1 MSFLTGNI
9 SGHYTL
15 EDLMHQ
21 FKVTSTFPYGRDIT
35 ITSLTDDTAAAS
47 PGCLYL
53 GHGDG
58 DIQAEIRNAQAQGA
72 YCILFPGSVSKVISQ
87 KELQSAATV
96 PVLFGDLNQFDSGR
110 LAYMLAGR
118 PTDTLATF
126 GVVGSQATY
135 ASDSLAQLLHLL
147 GNPIGVIDS
156 RRSFSLE
163 RELTCTY
170 PLNPIDTEMILS
182 QMLEDGVNTVVLTIN
197 DRTFKRGALSQVG
210 LDVCGRTQ
218 SRTMADPLPDTDRV
232 GESGEAVQD
241 DGTAEQET
249 AGIQDGNTDTG
260 TAAGPSSDGT
270 GAAAVQGVGTG
281 SPQASKRTW
290 SRWIPS
296 YRRSGD
302 NPEIGALKPQLRRSV
317 KDFGAIIN
325 DDTHCVAPT
334 DAARQVVQSI
344 VETADIRHEYELYL
358 AAAMAMS
365 AGVRKNNVR
374 SALLLAQEIN
384 RRQEGNS

>member
-35 ITSLTDDTAAAS
+35 ITSLTDDTVAAS
-47 PGCLYL
+47 PGGLYL

-58 DIQAEIRNAQAQGA
+58 DIPAEIRNAQAQGA
-72 YCILFPGSVSKVISQ
+72 YCILFPSSVSKVISQ

-96 PVLFGDLNQFDSGR
+96 PVLFGDLNQFDLGR
-110 LAYMLAGR
+110 LAHMLAGR

-232 GESGEAVQD
+232 GEPGEAAQD
-241 DGTAEQET
+241 DGTAERE
-249 AGIQDGNTDTG
+249 AADIHGGSTDAG

-270 GAAAVQGVGTG
+270 GAAAAQGAGAG
-281 SPQASKRTW
+281 IPQPSKRPW

-296 YRRSGD
+296 YHRSGD
-302 NPEIGALKPQLRRSV
+302 DPEIGALKPQLRRSV

>member
-58 DIQAEIRNAQAQGA
+58 DIPAEIRNAQAQGA
-72 YCILFPGSVSKVISQ
+72 YCILFPSSVSKVISQ

-96 PVLFGDLNQFDSGR
+96 PVLFGDLNQFDLGR
-110 LAYMLAGR
+110 LAYMLAGQ

-232 GESGEAVQD
+232 GEPGEAVQD

-260 TAAGPSSDGT
+260 TAAGPSSDT
-270 GAAAVQGVGTG
+270 GAAAVQGAGPN

>member
-58 DIQAEIRNAQAQGA
+58 DIPAEIRNAQAQGA
-72 YCILFPGSVSKVISQ
+72 YCILFPSSVSKVISQ

-96 PVLFGDLNQFDSGR
+96 PVLFGDLNQFDLGR
-110 LAYMLAGR
+110 LAYMLAGQ

-182 QMLEDGVNTVVLTIN
+182 QMLEDGANTVVLTIN

-232 GESGEAVQD
+232 GESGEAAQD
-241 DGTAEQET
+241 DGTAELE
-249 AGIQDGNTDTG
+249 AEDIQGGNTDAG
-260 TAAGPSSDGT
+260 IAAGPSSDGT
-270 GAAAVQGVGTG
+270 GAAAAQGAGAG
-281 SPQASKRTW
+281 IPQPSKRTW

-296 YRRSGD
+296 YHRSGD

>member
-1 MSFLTGNI
+1 
-9 SGHYTL
+9 
-15 EDLMHQ
+15 
-21 FKVTSTFPYGRDIT
+21 
-35 ITSLTDDTAAAS
+35 
-47 PGCLYL
+47 
-53 GHGDG
+53 
-58 DIQAEIRNAQAQGA
+58 
-72 YCILFPGSVSKVISQ
+72 
-87 KELQSAATV
+87 
-96 PVLFGDLNQFDSGR
+96 
-110 LAYMLAGR
+110 MLAGR

-232 GESGEAVQD
+232 GEPGEAAQD
-241 DGTAEQET
+241 DGTAERE
-249 AGIQDGNTDTG
+249 AADIHGGSTDAG

-270 GAAAVQGVGTG
+270 GAAAAQGAGAG
-281 SPQASKRTW
+281 IPQPSKRTW

-296 YRRSGD
+296 YHRSGD
-302 NPEIGALKPQLRRSV
+302 DPEIGALKPQLRRSV

>member
-35 ITSLTDDTAAAS
+35 ITSLTDDTVAAS
-47 PGCLYL
+47 PGGLYL

-58 DIQAEIRNAQAQGA
+58 DIPAEIRNAQAQGA
-72 YCILFPGSVSKVISQ
+72 YCILFPSSVSKVISQ

-96 PVLFGDLNQFDSGR
+96 PVLFGDLNQFDLGR
-110 LAYMLAGR
+110 LAHMLAGR

-170 PLNPIDTEMILS
+170 PLNPIDTEMIRS

-232 GESGEAVQD
+232 GEPGEAAQD
-241 DGTAEQET
+241 DGTAERE
-249 AGIQDGNTDTG
+249 AADIHGGSTDAG

-270 GAAAVQGVGTG
+270 GAAAAQGAGAG
-281 SPQASKRTW
+281 IPQPSKRTW

-296 YRRSGD
+296 YHRSGD
-302 NPEIGALKPQLRRSV
+302 DPEIGALKPQLRRSV

>member
-35 ITSLTDDTAAAS
+35 ITSLTDDTVAAS
-47 PGCLYL
+47 PGGLYL
-53 GHGDG
+53 GYGDG
-58 DIQAEIRNAQAQGA
+58 DIPAEIRNAQAQGA
-72 YCILFPGSVSKVISQ
+72 YCILFPSSVSKVISQ

-96 PVLFGDLNQFDSGR
+96 PVLFGDLNQFDLGR
-110 LAYMLAGR
+110 LAHMLAGR

-232 GESGEAVQD
+232 GEPGEAAQD
-241 DGTAEQET
+241 DGTAERE
-249 AGIQDGNTDTG
+249 AADIHGGSTDAG

-270 GAAAVQGVGTG
+270 GAAAAQGAGAG
-281 SPQASKRTW
+281 IPQPSKRTW

-296 YRRSGD
+296 YHRSGD
-302 NPEIGALKPQLRRSV
+302 DPEIGALKPQLRRSV

>member
-35 ITSLTDDTAAAS
+35 ITSLTDDTPAAS
-47 PGCLYL
+47 PGGLYL

-58 DIQAEIRNAQAQGA
+58 DIPAEIRNAQAQGA
-72 YCILFPGSVSKVISQ
+72 YCILFPSSVSKVISQ

-96 PVLFGDLNQFDSGR
+96 PVLFGDLNQFDLGR
-110 LAYMLAGR
+110 LAYMLAGQ

-260 TAAGPSSDGT
+260 TAAGPSSDT
-270 GAAAVQGVGTG
+270 GAAAVQGAGPN

>member
-35 ITSLTDDTAAAS
+35 ITSLTDDTVAAS
-47 PGCLYL
+47 PGGLYL

-58 DIQAEIRNAQAQGA
+58 DIPAEIRNAQAQGA
-72 YCILFPGSVSKVISQ
+72 YCILFPSSVSKVISQ

-96 PVLFGDLNQFDSGR
+96 PVLFGDLNQFDLGR
-110 LAYMLAGR
+110 LAHMLAGR

-232 GESGEAVQD
+232 GEPGEAAQD
-241 DGTAEQET
+241 DGTAERE
-249 AGIQDGNTDTG
+249 AADIHGGSTDAG
-260 TAAGPSSDGT
+260 TAAGPSSDT
-270 GAAAVQGVGTG
+270 GAAAVQGAGPN